1 MGIWLEVK
9 EKTICRD
16 TYCVAQTVIE
26 SVLEK
31 VGLNT
36 QIKKVEK
43 HIEKLGKLLS
53 LGKQLSDD
61 DNPYT
66 FEVGSVKIEVYDVEF
81 EIIECHLE
89 GECEGYVTASVF
101 IDGDAAIM
109 KEVAKA
115 MAKNLG
121 IDKYLRCE

>member
-9 EKTICRD
+9 EKTICHD
-16 TYCVAQTVIE
+16 TYCIAQTVIE

-36 QIKKVEK
+36 QIKKTVE

-53 LGKQLSDD
+53 DD
-61 DNPYT
+61 MYESYT
-66 FEVGSVKIEVYDVEF
+66 FEVGGVKIDVYDVEF
-81 EIIECHLE
+81 DITECHLE
-89 GECEGYVTASVF
+89 GCEGYVAASVF
-101 IDGDAAIM
+101 IDGDVTTM
-109 KEVAKA
+109 REVAKA
-115 MAKNLG
+115 IAKNMG